1 MHVNFYEVVRK
12 MSNRTSVKL
21 TVLARDSELV
31 ESLLDSTD
39 GWEMVV
45 EVQILDSS
53 STLKE
58 YSISDVSE
66 GQLEVESLLILHRI
80 AFDIEVDAMTDI
92 DPFVIYNRYKGEYQY
107 YEKFAKG
114 CDGTVD
120 LDKLL
125 AAHDQG
131 TMNLMLKEE
140 RHKEFLRGWCSQVS

>member
-1 MHVNFYEVVRK
+1 

-66 GQLEVESLLILHRI
+66 GELEVESLLILHRI

-92 DPFVIYNRYKGEYQY
+92 DPFVIYNRYEGGHQY

-140 RHKEFLRGWCSQVS
+140 QHKEFLRGWGSQVS